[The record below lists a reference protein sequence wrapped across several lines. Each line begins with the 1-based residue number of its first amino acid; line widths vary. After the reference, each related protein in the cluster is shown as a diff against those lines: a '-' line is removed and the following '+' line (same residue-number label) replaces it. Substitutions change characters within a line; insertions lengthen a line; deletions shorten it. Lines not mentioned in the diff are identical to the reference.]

1 MTTMMLLLIIF
12 NDNVM
17 CWDSAQQVT
26 MLFFNHSNVLLFL
39 DIFSGPY
46 EYFKDRTNIRAI
58 VGVYGGSTLSF
69 IIMITLLIVACVCVG
84 CRYVK
89 RKVRAYGVTNQDV
102 IANETGNIVSSDS
115 LQPPATL
122 PNAVNYSQ
130 LAKDIKTTTS
140 DAVSESLPELS
151 PSKPPPVYAANNAL
165 TVTPTQDVVH

>member
-1 MTTMMLLLIIF
+1 MLGYCSAGHYVINLLY
-12 NDNVM
+12 
-17 CWDSAQQVT
+17 
-26 MLFFNHSNVLLFL
+26 FNHSNVLLFL
-39 DIFSGPY
+39 DTYRGHY
-46 EYFKDRTNIRAI
+46 EYFKEHTDIGAI
-58 VGVYGGSTLSF
+58 VGVSVGSAVSF
-69 IIMITLLIVACVCVG
+69 IIIITLLIVACICVG
-84 CRYVK
+84 RRYVK

-165 TVTPTQDVVH
+165 TVTLTQDVVH